1 MFGKQPLKSNA
12 GMLLALAATVI
23 ASAPICSHADEPTQT
38 AQRVVKYSKSD
49 LSTAEGAQH
58 IYSRIEAAA
67 NDACGTS
74 HTDIDFIM
82 RGNSP
87 CVRRAIARAVNAT
100 KSLNLA
106 QAYID
111 KNGVDVAHEFGVR
124 TEVLTSKN

>member
-1 MFGKQPLKSNA
+1 MFAKKTLNSSA
-12 GMLLALAATVI
+12 RMLLALAATVMV
-23 ASAPICSHADEPTQT
+23 SAPICSHADESTQT

-49 LSTAEGAQH
+49 LNTTEGAH
-58 IYSRIEAAA
+58 HVYSRIEAAA

-100 KSLNLA
+100 KSSNLA
-106 QAYID
+106 QVYID
-111 KNGVDVAHEFGVR
+111 KNGAYSAHEFGVR
-124 TEVLTSKN
+124 SDVLTTKN

>member
-1 MFGKQPLKSNA
+1 MFGKKTLKPNA
-12 GMLLALAATVI
+12 RTLLALAVTII
-23 ASAPICSHADEPTQT
+23 ACAPLYSYADES
-38 AQRVVKYSKSD
+38 AQAAVRVKYANSD
-49 LSTAEGAQH
+49 LSTTEGAHH

-74 HTDIDFIM
+74 HTDIDFIV

-100 KSLNLA
+100 KSSNLA
-106 QAYID
+106 QVYID
-111 KNGVDVAHEFGVR
+111 KNGVYVAHEFGVR